1 MESPTDPP
9 TLAAMI
15 CANVRAARLA
25 RGWEQSD
32 VAEKMSGLGFDW
44 KQSTVANVEGKGRSR
59 RVTIEEWLGLAEIF
73 DVAAFQLLIPQEG
86 DETLAI
92 TSQFSMEDNASLF
105 ATIIDERFLNK
116 VISGAEATAWKMALR
131 RVNKKMAANLT
142 GIANAHQRV
151 ADQLRSN
158 AEMVAKDPD
167 YFEKELKAQL

>member
-44 KQSTVANVEGKGRSR
+44 KRVTVANVEGKGRSR

-73 DVAAFQLLIPQEG
+73 DVRGVPAIDSPEG

-105 ATIIDERFLNK
+105 ATIIDERFLRRG
-116 VISGAEATAWKMALR
+116 VSGAEATAWKIALR

-142 GIANAHQRV
+142 GIAT
-151 ADQLRSN
+151 SP
-158 AEMVAKDPD
+158 MSG
-167 YFEKELKAQL
+167 